1 MTLNEYQ
8 KAALETAYYPKDVA
22 ILYLALAINGEAGE
36 IAEKVKKLYR
46 DRNGIGN
53 MNFSKSV
60 AMELGD
66 VLWFVSVMAEELGFS
81 LNDVAQLN
89 IDKISSR
96 KERGVIGGNGDN
108 R

>member
-36 IAEKVKKLYR
+36 VAEKVKKLYR
-46 DRNGIGN
+46 DRNGVGD
-53 MNFSKSV
+53 MNFAKSV
-60 AMELGD
+60 ASELGD
-66 VLWFVSVMAEELGFS
+66 VLWYVSVMASELGFT
-81 LNDVAQLN
+81 LEDVAKMN
-89 IDKISSR
+89 IDKIKSR
-96 KERGVIGGNGDN
+96 KERGVLGGNGDN